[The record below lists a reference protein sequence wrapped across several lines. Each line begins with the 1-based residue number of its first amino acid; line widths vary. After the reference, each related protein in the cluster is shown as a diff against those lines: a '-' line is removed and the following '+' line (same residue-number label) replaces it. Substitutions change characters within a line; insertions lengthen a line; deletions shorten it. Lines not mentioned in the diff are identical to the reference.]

1 MYEYE
6 SRPAT
11 EAEAHAE
18 WHINAGI
25 PMGTPGCPWDACHMM
40 EEHEEPEWLAEK
52 LDEEA
57 REKIDHANRMLNMF
71 AELRRFSLA

>member
-1 MYEYE
+1 
-6 SRPAT
+6 
-11 EAEAHAE
+11 
-18 WHINAGI
+18 
-25 PMGTPGCPWDACHMM
+25 M